1 MSTVKTE
8 VCHVI
13 NTVGEQHTITRGIY
27 RKELDLAS
35 SPGLHLEPLPGNK
48 AKLGPPPSSTSP
60 YCHAMVHWIY
70 TVRAALL
77 VTCKKE
83 SRGLSYA
90 MKQL

>member
-35 SPGLHLEPLPGNK
+35 SPGLHLEPLPGNE
-48 AKLGPPPSSTSP
+48 AKLPPRYLLYVLVMEYSP
-60 YCHAMVHWIY
+60 M
-70 TVRAALL
+70 
-77 VTCKKE
+77 
-83 SRGLSYA
+83 
-90 MKQL
+90 